1 MLARMSATEGTTKPR
16 AAAAAAAAAAVR
28 PGPIERADLVVVG
41 AGIVGL
47 AHAVHAVERGLSV
60 VVVERD
66 DAAVGA
72 SIRNFGHGCVTAQTG
87 PALRCARRARAD
99 WLRLAGEAGYWAAES
114 GTVVAAR
121 AEDELAVLREFAER
135 APLPVRLLDAGG
147 VRALVPLD
155 APELLGGAY
164 LAGDVRVNPREAVP
178 AIAAHLARSGV
189 RFLWRTSA
197 LGWADGRLLTSRG
210 TVEAPRI
217 VAAVGHDVDRLLP
230 ELAEDVG
237 VRRCALQ
244 MLRVDSPGGRRFAPA
259 VLTGLSLLRYSGFA
273 ACPSIPAL
281 RARFA
286 ATAPHLLEADLN
298 LMFTQWPDGLLTIG
312 DTHARAVTHPPFH
325 DEALD
330 SLLLAEIARLL
341 GVPSLAVRERWR
353 GVYATGPEEF
363 LVHRPE
369 PGVAVVAVTTGIG
382 MTTAFGL
389 AHEIVETLT

>member
-1 MLARMSATEGTTKPR
+1 MLTGMSGTEGTTTPR
-16 AAAAAAAAAAVR
+16 AAAAAAAVR
-28 PGPIERADLVVVG
+28 PGPIAQADLAVVG

-47 AHAVHAVERGLSV
+47 AHAVHAAERGLSV

-87 PALRCARRARAD
+87 PALRYGRRARAD

-114 GTVVAAR
+114 GTVVVAR

-135 APLPVRLLDAGG
+135 APLPVRLLDAAG
-147 VRALVPLD
+147 VRALAPLD
-155 APELLGGAY
+155 PPDLAGGAH
-164 LAGDVRVNPREAVP
+164 LASDVRVNPREAVP
-178 AIAAHLARSGV
+178 AIAGWLARSGV
-189 RFLWRTSA
+189 RFLWLTSA
-197 LGWADGRLLTSRG
+197 LGWADGQLLTSRG
-210 TVEAPRI
+210 PVEAPRI
-217 VAAVGHDVDRLLP
+217 VVAVGHDVDRLLP
-230 ELAEDVG
+230 DLAEDVG
-237 VRRCALQ
+237 IRRCALQ
-244 MLRVDSPGGRRFAPA
+244 MLRVSSPGGRRFAPA
-259 VLTGLSLLRYSGFA
+259 VLTGLSLLRCSGFA

-286 ATAPHLLEADLN
+286 ASAPHLLEADLN
-298 LMFTQWPDGLLTIG
+298 LMFTQWPDDLLTIG

-353 GVYATGPEEF
+353 GVYATGPDEF

-389 AHEIVETLT
+389 AHEIVAELA